1 MELDIVKVVLE
12 LLLGAEVDEA
22 VEATPE
28 LVLEV
33 EDLLSVDVLERV
45 LELANGVLLTL
56 LVVPADVAEDVGKVM
71 IELPLEVVE
80 LSFAIDEL
88 EGPTLGLVVTDE
100 LAGTELEKLEEE
112 TFNDD
117 DDERIIVLVGS
128 TPDVVLFIEETT
140 SVRVVVS
147 YEEVEVTTG
156 VTLDTEALVPQLV
169 S

>member
-12 LLLGAEVDEA
+12 LLLRTAVDEA

-56 LVVPADVAEDVGKVM
+56 LVVLSDVAEYVGEVM

-80 LSFAIDEL
+80 LSVAIDEL
-88 EGPTLGLVVTDE
+88 EGPTLGLLVTDE
-100 LAGTELEKLEEE
+100 LAETELEKLEE
-112 TFNDD
+112 TFNND
-117 DDERIIVLVGS
+117 DDERVVVLVGS
-128 TPDVVLFIEETT
+128 TPDVVLLVEETT
-140 SVRVVVS
+140 SVLVVVA
-147 YEEVEVTTG
+147 YEEVKVTTG
-156 VTLDTEALVPQLV
+156 VTLDTEALAPQLI